1 VTVAK
6 FGIGQ
11 PMRRIEDGRFL
22 TGFGRY
28 VSDID
33 LPRQL
38 HGVFLRSPHAHAR
51 IGNIDASAAREM
63 PGVAL
68 VATGADMKELGGI
81 SADAGLKNKDGTES
95 ARPMR
100 WPLAKDRVRHVGEA
114 IALIAAETIEQAKDA
129 LDAIQVEFHPLPVVT
144 DPVAA
149 LEPGAPQLHEEAPGN
164 LCFEWELGERAPT
177 DAAFAKAAKIVCLE
191 LVNNRVVVHSMEPRG
206 AVGAYDAYDGRYT
219 LHVSSQGSHWIQRW
233 LVEDVLRVPR
243 DRVRVVTNDVGG
255 GFGMKAVNYPEYGV
269 LLWGAKKAGR
279 PIKWI
284 SERGEA
290 FLSDTHG
297 RDHVSVAE
305 MALDRDGHFL
315 ALRVKTVANMGA
327 QLSNFAP
334 YIPTFVGAPMNVG
347 VYRIPAAHLTIRG
360 AFTNTVPVE
369 AYRGAGRPEAAYLI
383 ERLVDACAR
392 EAGLER
398 DEIRRRNMIPPE
410 AMPYETALG
419 ESYDSGEFARLME
432 EGMKLADWA
441 GFPARRAQSRANG
454 KLRGIGMATYI
465 ESCAGGEEEI
475 AELRVESDGGV
486 AIVVGTQSNGQGH
499 ATAYAQL
506 VAEQLGIDPGR
517 VRLIQGDTDQMPY
530 GGATAGSRS
539 LNAGGHAIINAA
551 TKVIA
556 KGKRI
561 AAILLESAEAD
572 IEFAE
577 GRFTVIGTDRSL
589 AFNDVAAAAYDTDVA
604 EELGEFGFAERAHFK
619 PPANT
624 YPNGCHICELEV
636 DPDTGAITLLSYK
649 VVDDFG
655 RIVNPLLVEGQ
666 IHGGVAQGLGQA
678 LHEHVVYDPESGQ
691 LLSGSLV
698 DYTLPRADHV
708 PQIECKFIEVP
719 CRTNPLGIKGAGEAG
734 AIAAPAAVMN
744 ALTDALAARGVA
756 HIDMPA
762 TPHAVWQKLQTAG
775 KNEPR
780 DTGKTR

>member
-1 VTVAK
+1 MAK

-11 PMRRIEDGRFL
+11 PMRRMEDGRFL
-22 TGFGRY
+22 TGAGRY
-28 VSDID
+28 VGDVD

-38 HGVFLRSPHAHAR
+38 HGLFLRSPHAHATIR
-51 IGNIDASAAREM
+51 SIDVGAARAM

-68 VATGADMKELGGI
+68 IATAPDMPELGGI
-81 SADAGLKNKDGTES
+81 SSDPGLRNKDGSES

-114 IALIAAETIEQAKDA
+114 IALVAAETVEQAKDA
-129 LDAIQVEFHPLPVVT
+129 IEAIQVDFEPLPVVA

-149 LEPGAPQLHEEAPGN
+149 LRPGAPQLHAEAPGN
-164 LCFEWELGERAPT
+164 LCFTWGLGDEAPT
-177 DAAFAKAAKIVCLE
+177 DAAFAKAANVVRLE

-206 AVGAYDAYDGRYT
+206 AVAAYDASDRRYT

-233 LVEDVLRVPR
+233 LAEDILRVSR
-243 DRVRVVTNDVGG
+243 GRVRVVTNDVGG
-255 GFGMKAVNYPEYGV
+255 GFGMKAVNYPEYGA
-269 LLWGAKKAGR
+269 LLWAAKKAGR
-279 PIKWI
+279 PVKWV

-297 RDHVSVAE
+297 RDHVSLAE

-315 ALRVKTVANMGA
+315 ALRVQTVANMGA
-327 QLSNFAP
+327 LLSNFAP

-347 VYRIPAAHLTIRG
+347 VYKIPAARLTIRG

-392 EAGLER
+392 ALGLAP

-419 ESYDSGEFARLME
+419 ESYDSGEFERLMD
-432 EGMKLADWA
+432 EGMRLADWQ
-441 GFPARRAQSRANG
+441 GFTARREQSQAAG
-454 KLRGIGMATYI
+454 KLRGIGMATYV

-486 AIVVGTQSNGQGH
+486 TIVVGTQSNGQGH

-506 VAEQLGIDPGR
+506 VADQLGIEPSR
-517 VRLIQGDTDQMPY
+517 VRLLQGDTDQMPY

-539 LNAGGHAIINAA
+539 LNAGGHAILNAG

-561 AAILLESAEAD
+561 AAVLLESAEAD

-577 GRFTVIGTDRSL
+577 GRFSVTGTDRSL
-589 AFNDVAAAAYDTDVA
+589 AFDEVAAAAYDSDVA
-604 EELGEFGFAERAHFK
+604 EELGEFGFAERSHFK

-636 DPDTGAITLLSYK
+636 DPDTGMTDLLGYK

-698 DYTLPRADHV
+698 DYALPRADHL
-708 PQIECKFIEVP
+708 PRIECRFVEVP

-744 ALTDALAARGVA
+744 ALMNALAPRGVT
-756 HIDMPA
+756 HLDMPA
-762 TPHAVWQKLQTAG
+762 TPMIVWQALQNSRKG
-775 KNEPR
+775 
-780 DTGKTR
+780 

>member
-1 VTVAK
+1 MAK

-11 PMRRIEDGRFL
+11 PVRRMEDGRFL
-22 TGFGRY
+22 TGAGRY
-28 VSDID
+28 VGDID

-38 HGVFLRSPHAHAR
+38 QGVFLRSPHAHAEIKR
-51 IGNIDASAAREM
+51 IDASAARAL

-68 VATGADMKELGGI
+68 IATAADMKELGGI
-81 SADAGLKNKDGTES
+81 SADEGLRNKDGSPS

-100 WPLAKDRVRHVGEA
+100 WPLARDRVRHVGEA
-114 IALIAAETIEQAKDA
+114 IALVAAETIEQAKDA
-129 LDAIQVEFHPLPVVT
+129 LDAIEVEFEPLPVVT

-149 LEPGAPQLHEEAPGN
+149 LERGAPLLHEEAPGN
-164 LCFEWELGERAPT
+164 LCLDWEIGDQVAT
-177 DAAFAKAAKIVCLE
+177 DAVFTKAAKVVRLE
-191 LVNNRVVVHSMEPRG
+191 LVNNRVIVHSMEPRG
-206 AVGAYDAYDGRYT
+206 AIAAFDPYDGRYT
-219 LHVSSQGSHWIQRW
+219 LHVSSQGSHWIQRG
-233 LVEDVLRVPR
+233 LVEDVMRIPR
-243 DRVRVVTNDVGG
+243 DRLRVVTSDVGG
-255 GFGMKAVNYPEYGV
+255 AFGMKAVNYPEYGA
-269 LLWGAKKAGR
+269 LLWAAKAIGR
-279 PIKWI
+279 PVKWI

-297 RDHVSVAE
+297 RDHVSAAE
-305 MALDRDGHFL
+305 MALDRNGHFL
-315 ALRVKTVANMGA
+315 ALRVKTIANMGGL
-327 QLSNFAP
+327 LSNFAP
-334 YIPTFVGAPMNVG
+334 YVPTFVGAPMNVG
-347 VYRIPAAHLTIRG
+347 IYKIPVAHVSIRG
-360 AFTNTVPVE
+360 AFTNTIPVE

-383 ERLVDACAR
+383 ERLVDRCAR
-392 EAGLER
+392 ETGLAP
-398 DEIRRRNMIPPE
+398 DEMRRRNMIPAE

-419 ESYDSGEFARLME
+419 ENYDSGEFARLMN
-432 EGMKLADWA
+432 EGMKLADWE
-441 GFPARRAQSRANG
+441 GFPARRTKSQAAG

-465 ESCAGGEEEI
+465 EACAGGDEEI
-475 AELRVESDGGV
+475 AELRIESDGGI

-506 VAEQLGIDPGR
+506 VAEQLGVDPRR

-539 LNAGGHAIINAA
+539 LNAGGHAIISAA
-551 TKVIA
+551 GKVIA

-561 AAILLESAEAD
+561 ASVLLESAEAD

-577 GRFTVIGTDRSL
+577 GRFSVTGTDR
-589 AFNDVAAAAYDTDVA
+589 AVDFNEVAAAAYDSDVA

-619 PPANT
+619 PPAAT

-636 DPDTGAITLLSYK
+636 DPDTGTIALLGYK

-666 IHGGVAQGLGQA
+666 IHGGVAQGIGQA

-698 DYTLPRADHV
+698 DYTLPRADHL
-708 PQIECKFIEVP
+708 PDIECRFVEVP
-719 CRTNPLGIKGAGEAG
+719 CRSNPLGIKGAGEAG

-744 ALTDALAARGVA
+744 ALMDALAPRGVA

-762 TPHAVWQKLQTAG
+762 TPLAVWQALQNARKG
-775 KNEPR
+775 
-780 DTGKTR
+780 

>member
-1 VTVAK
+1 MAK

-11 PMRRIEDGRFL
+11 PVRRMEDGRFL
-22 TGFGRY
+22 TGAGRY
-28 VSDID
+28 VGDID

-38 HGVFLRSPHAHAR
+38 HGVFLRSPHAHATIR
-51 IGNIDASAAREM
+51 SLDVSAARAM

-68 VATGADMKELGGI
+68 VATAADMKDIGGI
-81 SADAGLKNKDGTES
+81 SADAGLKNKDGSDS

-100 WPLAKDRVRHVGEA
+100 WPLATGRVRHVGEA
-114 IALIAAETIEQAKDA
+114 IALVAAETVEQAKDA
-129 LDAIQVEFHPLPVVT
+129 LEAIQVEFDPLPAVT

-149 LEPGAPQLHEEAPGN
+149 LEPGAPQLHAEAPGN
-164 LCFEWELGERAPT
+164 LCFTWELGEQTPT
-177 DAAFAKAAKIVCLE
+177 DAAFAKASKVVRLE
-191 LVNNRVVVHSMEPRG
+191 LVNNRVIVHSMEPRG
-206 AVGAYDAYDGRYT
+206 AIGAYDAYDARYM

-233 LVEDVLRVPR
+233 LAEDVLRIPR
-243 DRVRVVTNDVGG
+243 DRIRVVTSDVGG
-255 GFGMKAVNYPEYGV
+255 GFGMKAVNYPEYGA
-269 LLWGAKKAGR
+269 LLWGAKKTGR

-284 SERGEA
+284 AERGEA
-290 FLSDTHG
+290 FVSDTHG
-297 RDHVSVAE
+297 RDHVSMAE

-315 ALRVKTVANMGA
+315 ALRVSTIANLGGL
-327 QLSNFAP
+327 LSNFAP

-347 VYRIPAAHLTIRG
+347 LYRIPAAHVTVRG

-369 AYRGAGRPEAAYLI
+369 AYRGAGRPEAVYLI
-383 ERLVDACAR
+383 ERLVDTCAR
-392 EAGLER
+392 ETGLAP
-398 DEIRRRNMIPPE
+398 DEIRRRNMISPE
-410 AMPYETALG
+410 TMPYETALG
-419 ESYDSGEFARLME
+419 ESYDSGEFARLMDE
-432 EGMKLADWA
+432 AMKLADWS
-441 GFPARRAQSRANG
+441 GFPARRAQSEAQG

-475 AELRVESDGGV
+475 AELRIESDGGI

-506 VAEQLGIDPGR
+506 VAEQLGIEPSR
-517 VRLIQGDTDQMPY
+517 VRLIQGDTDQMTY

-539 LNAGGHAIINAA
+539 LNAGGHAIMNAA
-551 TKVIA
+551 TRVIA

-561 AAILLESAEAD
+561 AAVLLESAETD

-577 GRFTVIGTDRSL
+577 GRFSVTGTDSAL
-589 AFNDVAAAAYDTDVA
+589 TFEEVAAAAYDSDVA

-636 DPDTGAITLLSYK
+636 DSATGNVTLLSYK

-678 LHEHVVYDPESGQ
+678 LHEHVIYDPESGQ

-698 DYTLPRADHV
+698 DYTLPRADHL
-708 PQIECKFIEVP
+708 PDIECRFIEVP

-744 ALTDALAARGVA
+744 ALIDALAPRGVT

-762 TPHAVWQKLQTAG
+762 TPLAVWQALQTR
-775 KNEPR
+775 ER
-780 DTGKTR
+780 FSH

>member
-1 VTVAK
+1 VAK

-11 PMRRIEDGRFL
+11 PMRRMEDGRFL
-22 TGFGRY
+22 TGAGRY
-28 VSDID
+28 VSDVD

-38 HGVFLRSPHAHAR
+38 QGLFLRSPHAHATIR
-51 IGNIDASAAREM
+51 HIDVSAARAM

-68 VATGADMKELGGI
+68 VATASDMKELGGI
-81 SADAGLKNKDGTES
+81 SSDAGLKNKDNTES

-100 WPLAKDRVRHVGEA
+100 WPLARERVRHVGEA
-114 IALIAAETIEQAKDA
+114 IALVAAETVEQAKDA
-129 LDAIQVEFHPLPVVT
+129 LDAIQVDFETLPVVA
-144 DPVAA
+144 DPAAA
-149 LEPGAPQLHEEAPGN
+149 LRPGAPQLHEEAPGN
-164 LCFEWELGERAPT
+164 LCFEWELGEQAPT
-177 DAAFAKAAKIVCLE
+177 DAAFAKAAKIVKLE
-191 LVNNRVVVHSMEPRG
+191 LVNNRVIVHSMEPRG
-206 AVGAYDAYDGRYT
+206 AIAAFDAYDGRYT

-233 LVEDVLRVPR
+233 LVEDVLRIPR
-243 DRVRVVTNDVGG
+243 DRLRVVTNDVGG
-255 GFGMKAVNYPEYGV
+255 GFGMKAVNYPEYGA
-269 LLWGAKKAGR
+269 LLWAAKKAGR

-315 ALRVKTVANMGA
+315 GLRVKTIANMGGT
-327 QLSNFAP
+327 LSNYAP

-347 VYRIPAAHLTIRG
+347 LYTIPAAHLTIRG
-360 AFTNTVPVE
+360 AFTNTIPVE

-383 ERLVDACAR
+383 ERLVDSCAR
-392 EAGLER
+392 ELGLTP

-410 AMPYETALG
+410 AMPYDTALG
-419 ESYDSGEFARLME
+419 ESYDSGEFARLMKE
-432 EGMKLADWA
+432 SMKLADWE
-441 GFPARRAQSRANG
+441 GFPARREQSRSAG
-454 KLRGIGMATYI
+454 RLRGIGMATYI

-475 AELRVESDGGV
+475 AELRIESDGGI

-506 VAEQLGIDPGR
+506 VAEQLGVDPRR

-539 LNAGGHAIINAA
+539 LNAGGHAILNAA
-551 TKVIA
+551 GKVIA

-561 AAILLESAEAD
+561 AAVLLESAEAD

-577 GRFTVIGTDRSL
+577 GRFSVTGTDRAL
-589 AFNDVAAAAYDTDVA
+589 DFDEVAAAAYDSDVA

-619 PPANT
+619 PPSAT

-636 DPDTGAITLLSYK
+636 DPDTGIVTLLGYN

-666 IHGGVAQGLGQA
+666 IHGGVAQGIGQA
-678 LHEHVVYDPESGQ
+678 LHEHVVYDPDSGQ
-691 LLSGSLV
+691 LLSGSQV
-698 DYTLPRADHV
+698 DYTLPRADHL
-708 PQIECKFIEVP
+708 PNIACRFIEVP
-719 CRTNPLGIKGAGEAG
+719 CRSNPLGVKGAGEAG

-744 ALTDALAARGVA
+744 ALMDALAPRGVA

-762 TPHAVWQKLQTAG
+762 TPLAVWQALQDAR
-775 KNEPR
+775 KS
-780 DTGKTR
+780 

>member
-1 VTVAK
+1 MAK

-11 PMRRIEDGRFL
+11 PMRRMEDGRFL
-22 TGFGRY
+22 TGAGRY
-28 VSDID
+28 VGDVD

-38 HGVFLRSPHAHAR
+38 HGLFLRSPHAHA
-51 IGNIDASAAREM
+51 NIRGIDVGAAHAM
-63 PGVAL
+63 PGVVL
-68 VATGADMKELGGI
+68 VATAADMPELGGI
-81 SADAGLKNKDGTES
+81 SSDPGFKNSDGSES

-100 WPLAKDRVRHVGEA
+100 WPLAKNRVRHVGEA
-114 IALIAAETIEQAKDA
+114 IALVAAETVEQAKDA
-129 LDAIQVEFHPLPVVT
+129 LEAIQVDFEPLPVVT

-149 LEPGAPQLHEEAPGN
+149 LRPGAPQLHAEAPGN
-164 LCFEWELGERAPT
+164 LCFTWELGEKAPT
-177 DAAFAKAAKIVCLE
+177 DAAFAKAAKVVRLD

-206 AVGAYDAYDGRYT
+206 AVATYDASDGRYT

-233 LVEDVLRVPR
+233 LVEDILRVPR
-243 DRVRVVTNDVGG
+243 GRVRVVTNDVGG
-255 GFGMKAVNYPEYGV
+255 GFGMKAVNYPEYGA
-269 LLWGAKKAGR
+269 LLWAAKKAGR
-279 PIKWI
+279 PVKWV

-305 MALDRDGHFL
+305 MALDRDGRFL
-315 ALRVKTVANMGA
+315 ALRVQTVANMGA
-327 QLSNFAP
+327 LLSNFAP
-334 YIPTFVGAPMNVG
+334 FIPTFVGAPMNVG
-347 VYRIPAAHLTIRG
+347 VYNIPAAHLTIRG

-392 EAGLER
+392 ELGLGQ
-398 DEIRRRNMIPPE
+398 DKIRRRNMIPPE

-419 ESYDSGEFARLME
+419 ESYDSGDFARLMDE
-432 EGMKLADWA
+432 SMTLADWH
-441 GFPARRAQSRANG
+441 GFAARREKSQAAG

-486 AIVVGTQSNGQGH
+486 TVVVGTQSNGQGH

-506 VAEQLGIDPGR
+506 VSEQLGIEPSR

-539 LNAGGHAIINAA
+539 LNAGGHAILNAGD
-551 TKVIA
+551 KVIA

-561 AAILLESAEAD
+561 AAVLLESAETD
-572 IEFAE
+572 IEFTE
-577 GRFTVIGTDRSL
+577 GQFSVTGTDRSL
-589 AFNDVAAAAYDTDVA
+589 DFNEVAAAAYDSDVA

-636 DPDTGAITLLSYK
+636 DPDTGTINLLGYK

-678 LHEHVVYDPESGQ
+678 LHEHVVYDPDSGQ
-691 LLSGSLV
+691 LLTGSLV
-698 DYTLPRADHV
+698 DYTLPRADHL
-708 PQIECKFIEVP
+708 PSIECRFVEVP

-734 AIAAPAAVMN
+734 AIAAPAAIMN
-744 ALTDALAARGVA
+744 ALMNAVAPRGVA
-756 HIDMPA
+756 RLDMPA
-762 TPHAVWQKLQTAG
+762 TPLAIWQALQNARKG
-775 KNEPR
+775 
-780 DTGKTR
+780 

>member
-1 VTVAK
+1 MAK

-11 PMRRIEDGRFL
+11 PLRRMEDGRFL
-22 TGFGRY
+22 TGAGRY
-28 VSDID
+28 VGDVD

-38 HGVFLRSPHAHAR
+38 HGMFLRSPHAHAR
-51 IGNIDASAAREM
+51 VRSIDLSAARAM

-68 VATGADMKELGGI
+68 AATAADMKELGGI
-81 SADAGLKNKDGTES
+81 SADAGLKNKDGS
-95 ARPMR
+95 DSVRPMR
-100 WPLAKDRVRHVGEA
+100 WPLARDRVRHVGEA
-114 IALIAAETIEQAKDA
+114 IALVAAETIEQAKDA
-129 LDAIQVEFHPLPVVT
+129 LDAIQVDFDPLPVVT

-164 LCFEWELGERAPT
+164 LCFEWELGEQSPT
-177 DAAFAKAAKIVCLE
+177 DLAFAKAAKVVRLE
-191 LVNNRVVVHSMEPRG
+191 LVNSRVVVHSMEPRG
-206 AVGAYDAYDGRYT
+206 AIGAYDAYDGRYT

-233 LVEDVLRVPR
+233 LAEDVLRVPR
-243 DRVRVVTNDVGG
+243 GRLRVVTNDVGG
-255 GFGMKAVNYPEYGV
+255 GFGMKAVNYPEYGA
-269 LLWGAKKAGR
+269 LLWGAKQAGR

-284 SERGEA
+284 CERGEA

-305 MALDRDGHFL
+305 MALDREGHFL
-315 ALRVKTVANMGA
+315 ALRVKTIANMGA
-327 QLSNFAP
+327 LLSNFAP

-347 VYRIPAAHLTIRG
+347 AYKIPAAHLTVRG
-360 AFTNTVPVE
+360 AFTNTAPVE

-383 ERLVDACAR
+383 ERLVDSCAR
-392 EAGLER
+392 ETGLSPH
-398 DEIRRRNMIPPE
+398 EIRRRNMVPPE

-419 ESYDSGEFARLME
+419 ESYDSGEFARLMDQA
-432 EGMKLADWA
+432 MKLADWH
-441 GFPARRAQSRANG
+441 GFAARREQSKAAG

-506 VAEQLGIDPGR
+506 VAEQLGIDPRR

-539 LNAGGHAIINAA
+539 LNAGGHAIMNAA
-551 TKVIA
+551 AKVIA

-561 AAILLESAEAD
+561 AAMLLESADAD
-572 IEFAE
+572 IDFAD
-577 GRFTVIGTDRSL
+577 GRFSVTGTDRSL
-589 AFNDVAAAAYDTDVA
+589 TFNEVAEAAYDSDVA

-636 DPDTGAITLLSYK
+636 DPDTGVTVLLSYK

-678 LHEHVVYDPESGQ
+678 LHEHVVYDPDSGQ

-698 DYTLPRADHV
+698 DYTLPRADHL
-708 PQIECKFIEVP
+708 PNIECRFIEVP

-744 ALTDALAARGVA
+744 ALMDALAPQGIT
-756 HIDMPA
+756 HLDMPA
-762 TPHAVWQKLQTAG
+762 TPLAVWQALQ
-775 KNEPR
+775 NPER
-780 DTGKTR
+780 S